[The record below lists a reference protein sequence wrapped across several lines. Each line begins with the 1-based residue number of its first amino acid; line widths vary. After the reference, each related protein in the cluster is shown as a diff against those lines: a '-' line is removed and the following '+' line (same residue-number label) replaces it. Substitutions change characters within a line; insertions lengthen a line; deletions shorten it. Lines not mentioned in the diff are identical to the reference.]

1 MCWWSGAARRA
12 SGRRWARPGGARTL
26 VVENQSFFGG
36 VAAWS
41 LGMQMNQMRPF
52 GRPRSAVHELLIGKL
67 RAYGDQAVRLGTHEV
82 WSNVE
87 YLKVA
92 ILDALDEA
100 GARYLVH
107 MRAVDTM
114 VERNRVTG
122 VVVATKRGLMTIR
135 ARAVVDSTGDADVA
149 FYAGAETMTEPGNLM
164 PMTLALGLGNI
175 DTSRTQPRRGGGGH
189 SRRPERPSVNC
200 LRALW
205 K

>member
-1 MCWWSGAARRA
+1 MKKQQGISRRSLFPGTVAAAAAAALAGRAARAQAAQTTSRYPVLDTVDVLVVGGGPAGIGAALGAARTRA
-12 SGRRWARPGGARTL
+12 KTL
-26 VVENQSFFGG
+26 LVENQSFLGG

-52 GRPRSAVHELLIGKL
+52 GRPRSTIHELLIAKL

-107 MRAVDTM
+107 MRAVDAVM
-114 VERNRVTG
+114 ERNRVTG
-122 VVVATKRGLMTIR
+122 VVVATKRGLMTILAARWWTPR
-135 ARAVVDSTGDADVA
+135 AMR
-149 FYAGAETMTEPGNLM
+149 MWLIM
-164 PMTLALGLGNI
+164 PA
-175 DTSRTQPRRGGGGH
+175 RKP
-189 SRRPERPSVNC
+189 
-200 LRALW
+200 
-205 K
+205 